1 MRMPSGDVLKAE
13 LEELDVLDMR
23 EALQQNDK
31 RLAAGARR
39 PLRVP
44 VKNTAIGSGVDEHG
58 GFVRVQFEL
67 PAGSY
72 ATVLID
78 ALLNASL

>member
-1 MRMPSGDVLKAE
+1 MRQPSGRP
-13 LEELDVLDMR
+13 LDVEQRVLA
-23 EALQQNDK
+23 ESGVTIQQLEQVK
-31 RLAAGARR
+31 QIMSGSRR

-44 VKNTAIGSGVDEHG
+44 VSQSTLTSGVDEHG
-58 GFVRVQFEL
+58 DFIRVQFEL

-78 ALLNASL
+78 ELLNVSP

>member
-1 MRMPSGDVLKAE
+1 MRMPSGDVLKSE
-13 LEELDVLDMR
+13 LEDLHACGVQEELL
-23 EALQQNDK
+23 QNDK
-31 RLAAGARR
+31 RLAAGTRR

-78 ALLNASL
+78 KLLTASF

>member
-1 MRMPSGDVLKAE
+1 
-13 LEELDVLDMR
+13 
-23 EALQQNDK
+23 LQQNDK

-44 VKNTAIGSGVDEHG
+44 VANTSIGSGVDEHG
-58 GFVRVQFEL
+58 GYVRVQFEL

-78 ALLNASL
+78 ELLKSGRFE

>member
-1 MRMPSGDVLKAE
+1 MRLPSGDVLKAE
-13 LEELDVLDMR
+13 LEELEKTGVRDVLQ
-23 EALQQNDK
+23 ENDK

-58 GFVRVQFEL
+58 WFVRVQFEL

-78 ALLNASL
+78 ELLNASI